1 MFYAG
6 CLPQSSWSLTLNNVK
21 YVNLGENLHLYLIWF
36 VTQIELSGYIFLFF
50 SCLILLIIPN
60 TFVPF
65 HKNEQLTF
73 HLCEI
78 TVNHSLMSALSH
90 LNRSPVVLQFLL
102 LTNPTNPSKYR
113 EINRFFLWIIIV
125 SLVSNIR
132 NFSNCYLRV

>member
-1 MFYAG
+1 MVCY
-6 CLPQSSWSLTLNNVK
+6 PNRIEW
-21 YVNLGENLHLYLIWF
+21 LHFSI
-36 VTQIELSGYIFLFF
+36 F

-73 HLCEI
+73 HLGEI

-102 LTNPTNPSKYR
+102 LTNPTGGMMCNKQ
-113 EINRFFLWIIIV
+113 I
-125 SLVSNIR
+125 
-132 NFSNCYLRV
+132 